1 MVTYVT
7 DHGCTE
13 VKVVFKSPEK
23 ITESGIIVDGQ
34 EQDFDAIICATGF
47 ECQYKP
53 FLYACSCNASALPQG
68 TNSTSELVGRDGTAI
83 ARDWEPV
90 STTTEIFDLKRQL
103 NCALVATS
111 LPRYTRSKVSE
122 LLHHQWSEKQLGSWL
137 HTTNCDS

>member
-53 FLYACSCNASALPQG
+53 F
-68 TNSTSELVGRDGTAI
+68 
-83 ARDWEPV
+83 
-90 STTTEIFDLKRQL
+90 DLKRQL